1 MFIIFIVLFFT
12 LSLLF
17 LFFEKKISATLLLV
31 PLLGMQ
37 YILTP
42 FKPKPG
48 HPWEIVYEIVSA
60 FTTSFQVSRLW
71 NEEEEGERG
80 RKREDEGGSEEE

>member
-1 MFIIFIVLFFT
+1 M
-12 LSLLF
+12 
-17 LFFEKKISATLLLV
+17 V

-71 NEEEEGERG
+71 NEVEERGRERKREEEGGRG
-80 RKREDEGGSEEE
+80 KKRKEEVRRGKKREEEHSSEEEKA

>member
-1 MFIIFIVLFFT
+1 MFIIFIVLF
-12 LSLLF
+12 LPYR
-17 LFFEKKISATLLLV
+17 FFFYFSKKKISATLLLV

-80 RKREDEGGSEEE
+80 

>member
-1 MFIIFIVLFFT
+1 
-12 LSLLF
+12 
-17 LFFEKKISATLLLV
+17 
-31 PLLGMQ
+31 MQ

-60 FTTSFQVSRLW
+60 FTTSFQVSRSLEEEEKRGGRERKR
-71 NEEEEGERG
+71 NRKEEEEGERG
-80 RKREDEGGSEEE
+80 KKRV